1 MPGITVYF
9 TGDLSAPTVKSL
21 VKMMLKEANRI
32 ESQAVD
38 NDLEPFGATV
48 PDIDELRRVAK
59 QLTDILRSQN
69 QMIGQRSE

>member
-9 TGDLSAPTVKSL
+9 TGDLSTPTIKSL
-21 VKMMLKEANRI
+21 VKALLKEANRI
-32 ESQAVD
+32 EQQAVD
-38 NDLEPFGATV
+38 MDLEPFGQTV

-59 QLTDILRSQN
+59 QLTDILRSQG